1 MPKTTLLNVTVAD
14 AYLALLADRGVDYF
28 FANAGTDFAPI
39 VEALAKA
46 QNLETRIPEPITC
59 PHENT
64 AMHMAIGYY
73 LVTGKPQVVMVHVN
87 VGTANGMNGFLNA
100 SRGNIPMLF
109 TAGRTP
115 TNEEGLAGHRS
126 LDIHWT
132 QEMFDQASMV
142 REAAKWD
149 YELRNGK
156 QTETIVDRALAVAK
170 SEPTGPVYLSLPR
183 EVLSEQLDEFTYDSP
198 GRQQA
203 AAPPYPNAA
212 ATDQTA
218 ALLADAEHPLIITN
232 WAGRNPGVWGPLGDL
247 AERYAIPVV
256 QYRNRYMS
264 LPTDHP
270 MNLGYDLDPLL
281 GQADVILVVDVAVPW
296 LPATDKVRDD
306 AKVIHMGADPLH
318 SYVPLRGHPCD
329 IALACATDI
338 GLTVLNEAMSAHEGR
353 VRANID
359 KRRRALA
366 EMWRKQRDGW
376 AARLEQ
382 VKDNKPLH
390 PLWITHCINQ
400 IKGDDTIVV
409 KESALAS
416 THIDITQPGTLLNA
430 GAASGLGHG
439 LGVALGAKLAAQ
451 GPAGHRHPRRRLL
464 HVRQSHR
471 QPLRRR
477 GAEAPHPQRHLQ
489 QPEVAGRAPGHRGP
503 HPRGLRGQER
513 PPAHHH
519 ARQRGQVREGG
530 GGGRRLRP
538 AGGGSGRPDA
548 GPGTGPQGGG
558 GGEAPGRDQ
567 RDLLG
572 VAACAPD
579 NVGGTNTG
587 RGDRPVA
594 PTCLVRQS
602 SVSRSLS
609 QRHPFPVG
617 AGFKPARARSPAH
630 RS

>member
-1 MPKTTLLNVTVAD
+1 MAKTTLLNATVAD

-39 VEALAKA
+39 VEAMAKA
-46 QNLETRIPEPITC
+46 QSLETRIPEPVTC

-73 LVTGKPQVVMVHVN
+73 LVTGKPQAVMVHVN

-100 SRGNIPMLF
+100 ARGNIPMLF

-156 QTETIVDRALAVAK
+156 QTETIVDRALSVAK

-183 EVLSEQLDEFTYDSP
+183 EVLAEQMDEFTYESP
-198 GRQQA
+198 GRQHA
-203 AAPPYPNAA
+203 PAPPYPNAA
-212 ATDQTA
+212 ATDEAA
-218 ALLADAEHPLIITN
+218 ALLTSAENPLIITN
-232 WAGRNPGVWGPLGDL
+232 WAGRNPRVWGPLGDL

-270 MNLGYDLDPLL
+270 MNLGYDLNPLL

-296 LPATDKVRDD
+296 LPATDKVRED

-329 IALACATDI
+329 IALACGTDV
-338 GLTVLNEAMSAHEGR
+338 GLTALNEALSAHEGR
-353 VRANID
+353 VKANID
-359 KRRRALA
+359 KRRKSLT

-376 AARLEQ
+376 AKRLDD

-390 PLWITHCINQ
+390 PVWVTHCINQ
-400 IKGDDTIVV
+400 LKGDDTIVV

-416 THIDITQPGTLLNA
+416 THIDISQPGTLLNA

-439 LGVALGAKLAAQ
+439 LGVALGAKLAA
-451 GPAGHRHPRRRLL
+451 PDRLVIGT
-464 HVRQSHR
+464 HGDGSYMFGNPIASHYV
-471 QPLRRR
+471 
-477 GAEAPHPQRHLQ
+477 GAEQKLPILTVIFNNQRWQAVRRATVGLNPEGYAAKSDH
-489 QPEVAGRAPGHRGP
+489 QPITMLNAVDKYEKAVEVADGYGERVEDAADLMPALE
-503 HPRGLRGQER
+503 RGLKAVEVEK
-513 PPAHHH
+513 
-519 ARQRGQVREGG
+519 RQAVI
-530 GGGRRLRP
+530 
-538 AGGGSGRPDA
+538 
-548 GPGTGPQGGG
+548 
-558 GGEAPGRDQ
+558 
-567 RDLLG
+567 
-572 VAACAPD
+572 
-579 NVGGTNTG
+579 NVICS
-587 RGDRPVA
+587 A
-594 PTCLVRQS
+594 
-602 SVSRSLS
+602 
-609 QRHPFPVG
+609 
-617 AGFKPARARSPAH
+617 
-630 RS
+630 

>member
-1 MPKTTLLNVTVAD
+1 MAKTTLLNVTVAD

-39 VEALAKA
+39 VEAMAKA
-46 QNLETRIPEPITC
+46 QNLETRIPEPVTC

-73 LVTGKPQVVMVHVN
+73 LVTGRPQTVMVHVN
-87 VGTANGMNGFLNA
+87 VGTANGMNGLLNA
-100 SRGNIPMLF
+100 SRGNIPVLF

-132 QEMFDQASMV
+132 QEMFDQAAMA

-156 QTETIVDRALAVAK
+156 QTETIVDRALSVAK

-183 EVLSEQLDEFTYDSP
+183 EVLSEQLDEFTYESP
-198 GRQQA
+198 GRQHA
-203 AAPPYPNAA
+203 PAPPYPNAGA
-212 ATDQTA
+212 ADEAA
-218 ALLADAEHPLIITN
+218 ALLAGAENPLIITN
-232 WAGRNPGVWGPLGDL
+232 WAGRNPRVWGPLGDL

-270 MNLGYDLDPLL
+270 MNLGYDLNPLL

-296 LPATDKVRDD
+296 LPATDKVRED

-329 IALACATDI
+329 IALACGTDV
-338 GLTVLNEAMSAHEGR
+338 GLTALDEAMSAHEGR
-353 VRANID
+353 VKASID
-359 KRRRALA
+359 KRRKTLT

-376 AARLEQ
+376 AKRLDD
-382 VKDNKPLH
+382 VRDNKPLH
-390 PLWITHCINQ
+390 PVWITHCINQ

-416 THIDITQPGTLLNA
+416 THIDISQPGTLLNA

-439 LGVALGAKLAAQ
+439 LGVALGAKLAA
-451 GPAGHRHPRRRLL
+451 RDRLVIGT
-464 HVRQSHR
+464 HGDGSYMFGNPIASHYV
-471 QPLRRR
+471 
-477 GAEAPHPQRHLQ
+477 GAEQKLPILTVIFNNQRWQAVRRATVGLNPEGYAAQSAH
-489 QPEVAGRAPGHRGP
+489 QPITMLDSVDKYEKAVEVADGYGQRVEDPADLMPALE
-503 HPRGLRGQER
+503 RGLKAVEVEK
-513 PPAHHH
+513 
-519 ARQRGQVREGG
+519 RQAVI
-530 GGGRRLRP
+530 
-538 AGGGSGRPDA
+538 
-548 GPGTGPQGGG
+548 
-558 GGEAPGRDQ
+558 
-567 RDLLG
+567 
-572 VAACAPD
+572 
-579 NVGGTNTG
+579 NVICS
-587 RGDRPVA
+587 A
-594 PTCLVRQS
+594 
-602 SVSRSLS
+602 
-609 QRHPFPVG
+609 
-617 AGFKPARARSPAH
+617 
-630 RS
+630 

>member
-1 MPKTTLLNVTVAD
+1 MAKTTLLNVTVAD

-39 VEALAKA
+39 VEAMAKA
-46 QNLETRIPEPITC
+46 QSLETRIPEPVTC

-64 AMHMAIGYY
+64 ALHMAIGYY
-73 LVTGKPQVVMVHVN
+73 LVTGKPQAVMVHVN

-100 SRGNIPMLF
+100 ARGNIPVLF

-115 TNEEGLAGHRS
+115 TNEEGLDGHRS

-142 REAAKWD
+142 RETAKWD

-183 EVLSEQLDEFTYDSP
+183 EVLAEQLNEFTYESP
-198 GRQQA
+198 GRQHA

-212 ATDQTA
+212 ATDEAA
-218 ALLADAEHPLIITN
+218 ALLADAENPLIITN
-232 WAGRNPGVWGPLGDL
+232 WAGRNPQVWEPLGAL

-270 MNLGYDLDPLL
+270 MNLGYDLNPLL
-281 GQADVILVVDVAVPW
+281 GKADVILVVDVAVPW

-329 IALACATDI
+329 IALACATDA
-338 GLTVLNEAMSAHEGR
+338 GLAVLNEAMSAHEGR
-353 VRANID
+353 VKRQID
-359 KRRRALA
+359 KRRSALG
-366 EMWRKQRDGW
+366 EMWQEQRDGW
-376 AARLEQ
+376 AKRLDQ
-382 VKDNKPLH
+382 VKDNKPIH
-390 PLWITHCINQ
+390 PIWITHCINQ

-416 THIDITQPGTLLNA
+416 THIDISRPGTLLNA

-439 LGVALGAKLAAQ
+439 LGVALGAKLAAPDRLVIGTHGDGSYMFGNPIASHYVAAEQ
-451 GPAGHRHPRRRLL
+451 KLPHLTVIFNNQRWQAVRRATVGLNPEGYAAKSD
-464 HVRQSHR
+464 H
-471 QPLRRR
+471 QPITMLN
-477 GAEAPHPQRHLQ
+477 AVDKYEKAV
-489 QPEVAGRAPGHRGP
+489 EVADGYGERVEEAADLMPALE
-503 HPRGLRGQER
+503 RGLKAVETEK
-513 PPAHHH
+513 
-519 ARQRGQVREGG
+519 RQAVI
-530 GGGRRLRP
+530 
-538 AGGGSGRPDA
+538 
-548 GPGTGPQGGG
+548 
-558 GGEAPGRDQ
+558 
-567 RDLLG
+567 
-572 VAACAPD
+572 
-579 NVGGTNTG
+579 NVICS
-587 RGDRPVA
+587 A
-594 PTCLVRQS
+594 
-602 SVSRSLS
+602 
-609 QRHPFPVG
+609 
-617 AGFKPARARSPAH
+617 
-630 RS
+630 

>member
-1 MPKTTLLNVTVAD
+1 MAKTTLLNATVAD

-46 QNLETRIPEPITC
+46 ENLETRVPAPVTC

-73 LVTGKPQVVMVHVN
+73 LVTGKPQAVMVHVN
-87 VGTANGMNGFLNA
+87 VGTANGMNGLLNA
-100 SRGNIPMLF
+100 ARGNIPMLF

-156 QTETIVDRALAVAK
+156 QTETIVDRALSVAK

-183 EVLSEQLDEFTYDSP
+183 EVLAEQMDEFTYESP
-198 GRQQA
+198 GRQHA
-203 AAPPYPNAA
+203 PAPPYPNAA
-212 ATDQTA
+212 AADQAA
-218 ALLADAEHPLIITN
+218 ALLAGAENPLIITN
-232 WAGRNPGVWGPLGDL
+232 WAGRNPRVWGPLGDL

-270 MNLGYDLDPLL
+270 MNLGYDLNPLL

-329 IALACATDI
+329 IALACGTDV
-338 GLTVLNEAMSAHEGR
+338 GLTALNEAMSAHEAR
-353 VRANID
+353 VRTNID
-359 KRRRALA
+359 KRRNALA

-376 AARLEQ
+376 AARLDKVRNE
-382 VKDNKPLH
+382 KPLH
-390 PLWITHCINQ
+390 PVWVTHCINQ
-400 IKGDDTIVV
+400 LKSDDTIVV

-439 LGVALGAKLAAQ
+439 LGVALGAKLAA
-451 GPAGHRHPRRRLL
+451 PDRLVIGT
-464 HVRQSHR
+464 HGDGSYMFGNPIASHYV
-471 QPLRRR
+471 
-477 GAEAPHPQRHLQ
+477 GAEQKLPILSVIFNNQRWQAVRRATVGLNPEGYAAQSNH
-489 QPEVAGRAPGHRGP
+489 QPITMLDSVDKYEKAVEVADGYGQRVEDPADLMPALERA
-503 HPRGLRGQER
+503 LKAVEVEK
-513 PPAHHH
+513 
-519 ARQRGQVREGG
+519 RQALV
-530 GGGRRLRP
+530 
-538 AGGGSGRPDA
+538 
-548 GPGTGPQGGG
+548 
-558 GGEAPGRDQ
+558 
-567 RDLLG
+567 
-572 VAACAPD
+572 
-579 NVGGTNTG
+579 NVICS
-587 RGDRPVA
+587 A
-594 PTCLVRQS
+594 
-602 SVSRSLS
+602 
-609 QRHPFPVG
+609 
-617 AGFKPARARSPAH
+617 
-630 RS
+630 

>member
-115 TNEEGLAGHRS
+115 TNEEDLAGHRS

-132 QEMFDQASMV
+132 QEMFDQGAMV

-218 ALLADAEHPLIITN
+218 ALLADAENPLIITN

-329 IALACATDI
+329 IALACATDL
-338 GLTVLNEAMSAHEGR
+338 GLTVLNEAMSTHEAR
-353 VRANID
+353 VRTNID
-359 KRRRALA
+359 KRRKALA

-376 AARLEQ
+376 AQRLEQ

-416 THIDITQPGTLLNA
+416 TQIDITQPGTLLNA

-439 LGVALGAKLAAQ
+439 LGVALGAKLAA
-451 GPAGHRHPRRRLL
+451 RDRLVIGT
-464 HVRQSHR
+464 HGDGSYMFGNPIASHYV
-471 QPLRRR
+471 
-477 GAEAPHPQRHLQ
+477 GAEQKLPILSVIFNNQRWQAVRRATVGLTPEGYAAKSDH
-489 QPEVAGRAPGHRGP
+489 QPITMLDSVDKYEKAVEVADGYGQRVEDPADLMPALERA
-503 HPRGLRGQER
+503 LKAVEVEK
-513 PPAHHH
+513 
-519 ARQRGQVREGG
+519 RQAVI
-530 GGGRRLRP
+530 
-538 AGGGSGRPDA
+538 
-548 GPGTGPQGGG
+548 
-558 GGEAPGRDQ
+558 
-567 RDLLG
+567 
-572 VAACAPD
+572 
-579 NVGGTNTG
+579 NVICS
-587 RGDRPVA
+587 A
-594 PTCLVRQS
+594 
-602 SVSRSLS
+602 
-609 QRHPFPVG
+609 
-617 AGFKPARARSPAH
+617 
-630 RS
+630 

>member
-1 MPKTTLLNVTVAD
+1 MAKTTLLNVTVAD

-39 VEALAKA
+39 VEAMAKA
-46 QNLETRIPEPITC
+46 QNLETRIPEPVTC

-73 LVTGKPQVVMVHVN
+73 LVTGRPQTVMVHVN
-87 VGTANGMNGFLNA
+87 VGTANGMNGLLNA
-100 SRGNIPMLF
+100 ARGNIPMLF

-156 QTETIVDRALAVAK
+156 QTETIVDRALSVAK

-183 EVLSEQLDEFTYDSP
+183 EVLSEQLDEFTYESP
-198 GRQQA
+198 GRQHA
-203 AAPPYPNAA
+203 PAPPYPNAGA
-212 ATDQTA
+212 ADEAA
-218 ALLADAEHPLIITN
+218 ALLAGAENPLIITN
-232 WAGRNPGVWGPLGDL
+232 WAGRNPRVWGPLGDL

-270 MNLGYDLDPLL
+270 MNLGYDLNPLL

-296 LPATDKVRDD
+296 LPATDKVRED

-329 IALACATDI
+329 IALACGTDV
-338 GLTVLNEAMSAHEGR
+338 GLTALDEAMSAHEGR
-353 VRANID
+353 GKASID
-359 KRRRALA
+359 KRRKTLT

-376 AARLEQ
+376 AKRLDD
-382 VKDNKPLH
+382 VRDNKPLH
-390 PLWITHCINQ
+390 PVWITHCINQ

-416 THIDITQPGTLLNA
+416 THIDISQPGTLLNA

-439 LGVALGAKLAAQ
+439 LGVALGAKLAA
-451 GPAGHRHPRRRLL
+451 RDRLVIGT
-464 HVRQSHR
+464 HGDGSYMFGNPIASHYV
-471 QPLRRR
+471 
-477 GAEAPHPQRHLQ
+477 GAEQKLPILTVIFNNQRWQAVRRATVGLNPEGYAAQSAH
-489 QPEVAGRAPGHRGP
+489 QPITMLDSVDKYEKAVEVADGYGQRVEDPADLMPALE
-503 HPRGLRGQER
+503 RGLKAVEVEK
-513 PPAHHH
+513 
-519 ARQRGQVREGG
+519 RQAV
-530 GGGRRLRP
+530 
-538 AGGGSGRPDA
+538 
-548 GPGTGPQGGG
+548 
-558 GGEAPGRDQ
+558 
-567 RDLLG
+567 
-572 VAACAPD
+572 V
-579 NVGGTNTG
+579 NVICS
-587 RGDRPVA
+587 A
-594 PTCLVRQS
+594 
-602 SVSRSLS
+602 
-609 QRHPFPVG
+609 
-617 AGFKPARARSPAH
+617 
-630 RS
+630 

>member
-115 TNEEGLAGHRS
+115 TNEEDLAGHRS

-132 QEMFDQASMV
+132 QEMFDQAAMV

-218 ALLADAEHPLIITN
+218 ALLADAENPLIITN

-329 IALACATDI
+329 IALACATEH

-366 EMWRKQRDGW
+366 QMWRKQRDGW
-376 AARLEQ
+376 AQRLEQ

-439 LGVALGAKLAAQ
+439 LGVALGAKLAA
-451 GPAGHRHPRRRLL
+451 RDRLVIGT
-464 HVRQSHR
+464 HGDGSYMFGNPIASHYV
-471 QPLRRR
+471 
-477 GAEAPHPQRHLQ
+477 GAEQKLPILSVIFNNQRWQAVRRATVGLTPEGYAAKSDH
-489 QPEVAGRAPGHRGP
+489 QPITMLDSVDKYEKAVEVADGYGQRVEDPADLMPALE
-503 HPRGLRGQER
+503 RGLKAVEVEK
-513 PPAHHH
+513 
-519 ARQRGQVREGG
+519 RQAVI
-530 GGGRRLRP
+530 
-538 AGGGSGRPDA
+538 
-548 GPGTGPQGGG
+548 
-558 GGEAPGRDQ
+558 
-567 RDLLG
+567 
-572 VAACAPD
+572 
-579 NVGGTNTG
+579 NVICS
-587 RGDRPVA
+587 A
-594 PTCLVRQS
+594 
-602 SVSRSLS
+602 
-609 QRHPFPVG
+609 
-617 AGFKPARARSPAH
+617 
-630 RS
+630 

>member
-1 MPKTTLLNVTVAD
+1 MAKTTLLNVTVAD

-39 VEALAKA
+39 VEAMAKA
-46 QNLETRIPEPITC
+46 QSLETRIPEPVTC

-64 AMHMAIGYY
+64 ALHMAIGYY
-73 LVTGKPQVVMVHVN
+73 LVTGKPQAVMVHVN
-87 VGTANGMNGFLNA
+87 VGTANGMNGLLNA
-100 SRGNIPMLF
+100 ARGNIPVLF

-115 TNEEGLAGHRS
+115 TNEEGLDGHRS

-183 EVLSEQLDEFTYDSP
+183 EVLAEQLGEFTYESP
-198 GRQQA
+198 GRQHA

-212 ATDQTA
+212 ATDEAA
-218 ALLADAEHPLIITN
+218 ALLADAENPLIITN
-232 WAGRNPGVWGPLGDL
+232 WAGRNPKVWEPLGAL

-270 MNLGYDLDPLL
+270 MNLGYDLNPLL

-329 IALACATDI
+329 IALACATDA
-338 GLTVLNEAMSAHEGR
+338 GLAVLNEAMSAHEAR
-353 VRANID
+353 VKARID
-359 KRRRALA
+359 KRRSALA
-366 EMWRKQRDGW
+366 EMWQQQRDGW
-376 AARLEQ
+376 AKRLDQ
-382 VKDNKPLH
+382 VKDNKPIH
-390 PLWITHCINQ
+390 PIWITDCINR

-416 THIDITQPGTLLNA
+416 THIDISQPGTLLNA

-439 LGVALGAKLAAQ
+439 LGVALGAKLAAPDRLVIGTHGDGSYMFGNPIASHYVAAEQ
-451 GPAGHRHPRRRLL
+451 KLPHLTVIFNNQRWQAVRRATVGLNPEGYAA
-464 HVRQSHR
+464 QSDH
-471 QPLRRR
+471 QPITMLN
-477 GAEAPHPQRHLQ
+477 AVDKYEKAV
-489 QPEVAGRAPGHRGP
+489 EVADGYGERVEDAADLMPALE
-503 HPRGLRGQER
+503 RGLKAVEVEK
-513 PPAHHH
+513 
-519 ARQRGQVREGG
+519 RQAVI
-530 GGGRRLRP
+530 
-538 AGGGSGRPDA
+538 
-548 GPGTGPQGGG
+548 
-558 GGEAPGRDQ
+558 
-567 RDLLG
+567 
-572 VAACAPD
+572 
-579 NVGGTNTG
+579 NVICS
-587 RGDRPVA
+587 A
-594 PTCLVRQS
+594 
-602 SVSRSLS
+602 
-609 QRHPFPVG
+609 
-617 AGFKPARARSPAH
+617 
-630 RS
+630 

>member
-1 MPKTTLLNVTVAD
+1 MAKTTLLNVTVAD

-39 VEALAKA
+39 VEAMAKA
-46 QNLETRIPEPITC
+46 QSLETRIPEPVTC

-73 LVTGKPQVVMVHVN
+73 LVTGKPQAVMVHVN

-100 SRGNIPMLF
+100 ARGNIPMLF

-156 QTETIVDRALAVAK
+156 QTETIVDRALSVAK

-183 EVLSEQLDEFTYDSP
+183 EVLAEQMDEFTYESP
-198 GRQQA
+198 GRQHA
-203 AAPPYPNAA
+203 PAPPYPNAA
-212 ATDQTA
+212 ATDEAA
-218 ALLADAEHPLIITN
+218 ALLANAENPLIITN
-232 WAGRNPGVWGPLGDL
+232 WAGRNPRVWGPLGEL

-270 MNLGYDLDPLL
+270 MNLGYDLNPLL

-296 LPATDKVRDD
+296 LPATDKVRED
-306 AKVIHMGADPLH
+306 ARVIHMGADPLH

-329 IALACATDI
+329 IALACGTDV
-338 GLTVLNEAMSAHEGR
+338 GLTALNEALSAHEGR
-353 VRANID
+353 VKASID
-359 KRRRALA
+359 KRRKALT

-376 AARLEQ
+376 ARRLDE

-390 PLWITHCINQ
+390 PVWITHCINQ
-400 IKGDDTIVV
+400 LKGDDTIVV

-439 LGVALGAKLAAQ
+439 LGVALGAKLAA
-451 GPAGHRHPRRRLL
+451 RDRLVIGT
-464 HVRQSHR
+464 HGDGSYMFGNPIASHYV
-471 QPLRRR
+471 
-477 GAEAPHPQRHLQ
+477 GAEQKLPILTVIFNNQRWQAVRRATVGLNPEGYAAQSSH
-489 QPEVAGRAPGHRGP
+489 QPITMLDSIDKYEKAVEVADGYGQRVEDPDDLMPALE
-503 HPRGLRGQER
+503 RGLKAVEVEK
-513 PPAHHH
+513 
-519 ARQRGQVREGG
+519 RQAVI
-530 GGGRRLRP
+530 
-538 AGGGSGRPDA
+538 
-548 GPGTGPQGGG
+548 
-558 GGEAPGRDQ
+558 
-567 RDLLG
+567 
-572 VAACAPD
+572 
-579 NVGGTNTG
+579 NVICS
-587 RGDRPVA
+587 A
-594 PTCLVRQS
+594 
-602 SVSRSLS
+602 
-609 QRHPFPVG
+609 
-617 AGFKPARARSPAH
+617 
-630 RS
+630 

>member
-1 MPKTTLLNVTVAD
+1 MAKTTLLNVTVAD

-39 VEALAKA
+39 VEAMAKA
-46 QNLETRIPEPITC
+46 QSLETRIPEPVTC

-64 AMHMAIGYY
+64 AMHMAIGYF
-73 LVTGKPQVVMVHVN
+73 LVTGQPQAVMVHVN

-100 SRGNIPMLF
+100 ARGNIPVLF

-156 QTETIVDRALAVAK
+156 QTETIVDRALSVAK

-183 EVLSEQLDEFTYDSP
+183 EVLAEQMDEFTYESP
-198 GRQQA
+198 GRQHA
-203 AAPPYPNAA
+203 PAPPYPNAA
-212 ATDQTA
+212 ATDEAA
-218 ALLADAEHPLIITN
+218 ALLAGAENPLIITN
-232 WAGRNPGVWGPLGDL
+232 WAGRNPRVWGPLGEV

-270 MNLGYDLDPLL
+270 MNLGYDLNPLL

-329 IALACATDI
+329 IALACGTDV
-338 GLTVLNEAMSAHEGR
+338 GLTALNDALSAHESR
-353 VRANID
+353 VKASID
-359 KRRRALA
+359 KRRKALA

-376 AARLEQ
+376 AKRLDE

-390 PLWITHCINQ
+390 PVWITHCINQ

-439 LGVALGAKLAAQ
+439 LGVALGAKLAA
-451 GPAGHRHPRRRLL
+451 RDRLVIGT
-464 HVRQSHR
+464 HGDGSYMFGNPIASHYV
-471 QPLRRR
+471 
-477 GAEAPHPQRHLQ
+477 GAEQKLPILTVIFNNQRWQAVRRATVGLNPEGYAAQSSH
-489 QPEVAGRAPGHRGP
+489 QPITMLDSIDKYEKAVEVADGYGQRVEDPADLMPALE
-503 HPRGLRGQER
+503 RGLKAVEVEQ
-513 PPAHHH
+513 
-519 ARQRGQVREGG
+519 RQAV
-530 GGGRRLRP
+530 
-538 AGGGSGRPDA
+538 
-548 GPGTGPQGGG
+548 
-558 GGEAPGRDQ
+558 
-567 RDLLG
+567 
-572 VAACAPD
+572 V
-579 NVGGTNTG
+579 NVICS
-587 RGDRPVA
+587 A
-594 PTCLVRQS
+594 
-602 SVSRSLS
+602 
-609 QRHPFPVG
+609 
-617 AGFKPARARSPAH
+617 
-630 RS
+630 

>member
-73 LVTGKPQVVMVHVN
+73 LVTGKPQAVMVHVN

-115 TNEEGLAGHRS
+115 TNEEDLAGHRS

-132 QEMFDQASMV
+132 QEMFDQAAMV

-183 EVLSEQLDEFTYDSP
+183 EVLSEQMDEFTYDSP

-203 AAPPYPNAA
+203 AAPPYPNVA

-218 ALLADAEHPLIITN
+218 ALLADAENPLIITN
-232 WAGRNPGVWGPLGDL
+232 WAGRSPGVWGPLGDL

-296 LPATDKVRDD
+296 LPGTDKVRDD

-329 IALACATDI
+329 IALACATEP

-366 EMWRKQRDGW
+366 QMWRKQRDGW
-376 AARLEQ
+376 AQRLEQ

-439 LGVALGAKLAAQ
+439 LGVALGAKLAA
-451 GPAGHRHPRRRLL
+451 RDRLVIGT
-464 HVRQSHR
+464 HGDGSYMFGNPIASHYV
-471 QPLRRR
+471 
-477 GAEAPHPQRHLQ
+477 GAEQKLPILSVIFNNQRWQAVRRATVGLTPEGYAAKSDH
-489 QPEVAGRAPGHRGP
+489 QPITMLDSVDKYEKAVEVADGYGQRVEDPADLMPALERA
-503 HPRGLRGQER
+503 LKAVEVEK
-513 PPAHHH
+513 
-519 ARQRGQVREGG
+519 RQAVI
-530 GGGRRLRP
+530 
-538 AGGGSGRPDA
+538 
-548 GPGTGPQGGG
+548 
-558 GGEAPGRDQ
+558 
-567 RDLLG
+567 
-572 VAACAPD
+572 
-579 NVGGTNTG
+579 NVICS
-587 RGDRPVA
+587 A
-594 PTCLVRQS
+594 
-602 SVSRSLS
+602 
-609 QRHPFPVG
+609 
-617 AGFKPARARSPAH
+617 
-630 RS
+630 